1 VAGYQPEILA
11 LAVALE
17 KNWLLSGKVAREV
30 CLKSLAKRSVR
41 LMTFQTDHML
51 HGLVG
56 DVALRGFLRKMNLP
70 GPPH

>member
-1 VAGYQPEILA
+1 MRRGTLCY
-11 LAVALE
+11 ALE
-17 KNWLLSGKVAREV
+17 ENWILSGKVAREV
-30 CLKSLAKRSVR
+30 CLKSLAKRSGR
-41 LMTFQTDHML
+41 LMTFQSGHML